1 MNSATVQEPSSVER
15 RSLLRAHVPRT
26 LLETMAHGGGWIA
39 GLVKAVPSGDTVL
52 VMGNTGQVRAD
63 PAIGATSGI
72 VKPPVFV
79 PAA

>member
-1 MNSATVQEPSSVER
+1 
-15 RSLLRAHVPRT
+15 
-26 LLETMAHGGGWIA
+26 MAHGGGWIA

>member
-1 MNSATVQEPSSVER
+1 
-15 RSLLRAHVPRT
+15 
-26 LLETMAHGGGWIA
+26 MAHGGGWIA

-72 VKPPVFV
+72 VKPPFSSL
-79 PAA
+79 PRERGLDRARGLDGRSRDPRRPRARCELD